1 MKKLKFLGLAA
12 IAAGM
17 VSLTSCLDGG
27 GNKTSGGAFGY
38 ADFSMEAGGIVATDD
53 YGSVIA
59 ASAFN
64 TQLTGGEYI
73 SYFASIDY
81 DAQTSTKYTT
91 AVVSDIRKYPEY
103 HTNPY
108 LTDTVSL
115 LNNEITINQIAVQP
129 LGNMGSSTIYAFT
142 ANKHIF
148 MSAGHKNIP
157 SDMKVR
163 YDLSYERGTEPVEVE
178 GKNVYDLYLR
188 AVKTADGDD
197 TKSDRGIVGAYGLS
211 EFLNY
216 AINAEKSSGKSDV
229 NVRINY
235 INEFSKDST
244 SWNWATS
251 DIYTF
256 VIAYYTESK

>member
-115 LNNEITINQIAVQP
+115 LNNEISINQVAVQT
-129 LGNMGSSTIYAFT
+129 LGYSEYALT

-148 MSAGHKNIP
+148 MSAVHKNIP
-157 SDMKVR
+157 SDMRVR
-163 YDLSYERGTEPVEVE
+163 YDLSYERGTEPVVVD

-197 TKSDRGIVGAYGLS
+197 TKSDKAIVGAYGIS

-229 NVRINY
+229 NVRFNY

-244 SWNWATS
+244 SWNWGTS
-251 DIYTF
+251 DIYSF
-256 VIAYYTESK
+256 AIATYSESK